1 MNLHNQFSFDMI
13 SEVLQALL
21 DGEDIDQHVKRL
33 TDVERLFIK
42 TLMDMTPEQREEWV
56 NAGDE

>member
-13 SEVLQALL
+13 SEVLQAFL
-21 DGEDIDQHVKRL
+21 DGEDIDQQVKRL
-33 TDVERLFIK
+33 TDVERLYLKALIN
-42 TLMDMTPEQREEWV
+42 LTPEEREEWV